1 MPTPKPKEGDEAKT
15 IVANPKSMIWILL
28 PKHIVANPN
37 PKDRDEA
44 NPVLPTKKP
53 KDGDEAKHLVG
64 NPLLPT
70 KKPKDG
76 YKAKHLV
83 GNPLLPTRKAKRWR

>member
-1 MPTPKPKEGDEAKT
+1 MGWVLYILPTPKPNEGDEAKA

-44 NPVLPTKKP
+44 KP
-53 KDGDEAKHLVG
+53 SVA
-64 NPLLPT
+64 NQ
-70 KKPKDG
+70 
-76 YKAKHLV
+76 
-83 GNPLLPTRKAKRWR
+83 KAKRWR